1 MKENNSNIDK
11 SSITMLWMAGSI
23 LLLLETL
30 WFLTSII
37 KLPWLDILY
46 YALTL
51 SLWINIVRLS
61 KKVNCLQQLLVIRAS
76 MEENS
81 CPIEAGISQELSVCR
96 TAWKDNRTRTAIS
109 ECRPFCFYTGE
120 SPTYQ
125 PNLSFRL
132 FRRSPPYNILRLH
145 QPKTHTVGKCAS
157 Y

>member
-1 MKENNSNIDK
+1 
-11 SSITMLWMAGSI
+11 MLWMAGSI

-61 KKVNCLQQLLVIRAS
+61 KKVDCLQI
-76 MEENS
+76 
-81 CPIEAGISQELSVCR
+81 
-96 TAWKDNRTRTAIS
+96 
-109 ECRPFCFYTGE
+109 
-120 SPTYQ
+120 
-125 PNLSFRL
+125 
-132 FRRSPPYNILRLH
+132 
-145 QPKTHTVGKCAS
+145 VG